1 MSFLPLDVTNY
12 PPAVPDDERSRTP
25 PMLEVEERR
34 TLRKRKRTTKGIAY
48 EAEMEKK
55 EELAWIRKHRL
66 WWEEDEERGTWTKKA
81 RRR

>member
-1 MSFLPLDVTNY
+1 
-12 PPAVPDDERSRTP
+12 
-25 PMLEVEERR
+25 MLEVEERR

-66 WWEEDEERGTWTKKA
+66 WWEEDEERGTRTEKA